1 MIDKVRVGYRA
12 YELLAY
18 SVYGYIDSGA
28 RSGLLGYNGQL
39 LDPRLQGYA
48 LGNGHRLYRPE
59 LMRFLSPDTISPFG
73 AGGVNAYAYCTGDP
87 VNLQDPSG
95 RFGLDTGLTKGLKKI
110 GLPKSELKKYLKPLA
125 KSKNRGH
132 KRWVYRL
139 KDDHFE
145 RFEFIGTGSKIAV
158 KQLENLSYVFT
169 SFTPRDFYRYKDLY
183 VPQPT
188 VPPSAI
194 KALTDKGFTL
204 MRLDI
209 DALVHEVWRGP
220 PSVTNVGAGPS
231 TAGSNYYSA
240 DPVSGMKNIR
250 NGQ

>member
-39 LDPRLQGYA
+39 LGPRLQGYA

-95 RFGLDTGLTKGLKKI
+95 RAGLKTGLTKQLKRL
-110 GLPKSELKKYLKPLA
+110 GLPKPKLRDYLKPLGQVE
-125 KSKNRGH
+125 NRGH
-132 KRWVYRL
+132 KRLVYRL

-145 RFEFIGTGSKIAV
+145 RFEFSGARPKIAV
-158 KQLENLSYVFT
+158 EQLENVSYVFT
-169 SFTPRDFYRYKDLY
+169 SFQSRDFYRFDDLY
-183 VPQPT
+183 IPQST

-194 KALTDKGFTL
+194 KALTDKGFEL

-209 DALVHEVWRGP
+209 NAVVNEVYRGA
-220 PSVTNVGAGPS
+220 PSVTSVGAGPS
-231 TAGSNYYSA
+231 TGGSNYYSA
-240 DPVSGMKNIR
+240 DPVSATKNIR